1 MEELDDIKRWAKG
14 EYYHMGYDT
23 QDIITALSKVIV
35 AQQEQITELK
45 EQVEAL
51 KAAMLCHVH

>member
-1 MEELDDIKRWAKG
+1 MEELDIVKLWAKG

-23 QDIITALSKVIV
+23 QDIITALSKTIV
-35 AQQEQITELK
+35 AQQERITELE